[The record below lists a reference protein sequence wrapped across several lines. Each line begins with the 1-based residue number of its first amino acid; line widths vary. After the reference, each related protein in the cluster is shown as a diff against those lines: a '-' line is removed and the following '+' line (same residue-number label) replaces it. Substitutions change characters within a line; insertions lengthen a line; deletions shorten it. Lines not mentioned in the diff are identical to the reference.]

1 MKTSGFSKQTG
12 KLADFTGRMN
22 MKAEDVEDLSWLK
35 SMMKQELDLRPPSL
49 ARLGKNSIIL
59 RNKSGKPTSHVT
71 LSNRWQGY
79 EINSLFVDPVH
90 RGKGISHELLSKIEQ
105 SRVFCYTRDS
115 RLQSALVKAGYSSAK
130 FPGFVATMN
139 MIVTRT
145 AMFTWMLLT
154 LDFKR
159 IFHQIRHLP
168 KYKLYIKNI

>member
-1 MKTSGFSKQTG
+1 MKTDEADD
-12 KLADFTGRMN
+12 LAW
-22 MKAEDVEDLSWLK
+22 VK

-49 ARLGKNSIIL
+49 ARLGENSIIV
-59 RNKSGKPTSHVT
+59 RNELGMPTGHVT

-79 EINSLFVDPVH
+79 EINSLFVDPAH
-90 RGKGISHELLSKIEQ
+90 QGKGISHVLLNKIEQ

-115 RLQSALVKAGYSSAK
+115 RLQSALVKAGYSRAK

-139 MIVTRT
+139 LILTRT

-159 IFHQIRHLP
+159 IIHQIRHLS
-168 KYKLYIKNI
+168 KYKLYMKAKSD

>member
-1 MKTSGFSKQTG
+1 MKTDEEDG
-12 KLADFTGRMN
+12 LAR
-22 MKAEDVEDLSWLK
+22 VK

-49 ARLGKNSIIL
+49 ARLGENCIIV
-59 RNKSGKPTSHVT
+59 RNELGKPTGHVT

-79 EINSLFVDPVH
+79 EINSLFVDPAH
-90 RGKGISHELLSKIEQ
+90 QGKGISHVLLSEIKQ

-139 MIVTRT
+139 LILTRT

-159 IFHQIRHLP
+159 MTHQIKHLP
-168 KYKLYIKNI
+168 KYKLYIKKT

>member
-1 MKTSGFSKQTG
+1 MKTDEEDD
-12 KLADFTGRMN
+12 LAW
-22 MKAEDVEDLSWLK
+22 VK

-49 ARLGKNSIIL
+49 ARLGENSIIV
-59 RNKSGKPTSHVT
+59 RNESGNPTGHVT

-79 EINSLFVDPVH
+79 EINSLFVDPTH
-90 RGKGISHELLSKIEQ
+90 QGKGISHVLLSEIKQ

-115 RLQSALVKAGYSSAK
+115 RLQSALVKAGYSKAK

-139 MIVTRT
+139 LILTRT

-168 KYKLYIKNI
+168 KYKLYIKKT

>member
-1 MKTSGFSKQTG
+1 MKTDEEDD
-12 KLADFTGRMN
+12 LAW
-22 MKAEDVEDLSWLK
+22 VK

-49 ARLGKNSIIL
+49 ARLGENSIIV
-59 RNKSGKPTSHVT
+59 RNEQGKPTGHVT

-79 EINSLFVDPVH
+79 EINSLFVDPAH
-90 RGKGISHELLSKIEQ
+90 RGKGFSHVLLSEIKR

-115 RLQSALVKAGYSSAK
+115 RLQSALAKAGYSRAK

-139 MIVTRT
+139 LILTRT

-159 IFHQIRHLP
+159 ISHQIRHLS
-168 KYKLYIKNI
+168 KYKLYMKKCDFVRINE

>member
-1 MKTSGFSKQTG
+1 MKTDEADD
-12 KLADFTGRMN
+12 LA
-22 MKAEDVEDLSWLK
+22 WLK

-49 ARLGKNSIIL
+49 ALLGKNSTIV
-59 RNKSGKPTSHVT
+59 RNESGKPTGHVT

-79 EINSLFVDPVH
+79 EINSLFVDPAH
-90 RGKGISHELLSKIEQ
+90 RGEGISHVLLSEIKQ

-115 RLQSALVKAGYSSAK
+115 RLQSALVKADYSRAK

-139 MIVTRT
+139 LLLTRT

-159 IFHQIRHLP
+159 IFHQIRHLS
-168 KYKLYIKNI
+168 KYKLYIKKHDFKH